1 MKTIK
6 VVGAALISPPYVLV
20 FRRGPKT
27 SMSGKWEFP
36 GGKVEPGESDQD
48 ALARELREEL
58 KLETTP
64 GPRLGQGSAE
74 VKPGLTV
81 VLEVYEVRVVKDKVT
96 YTLSDHDAASWV
108 HADEI
113 HSLDWAA
120 ADIPVLEALKIRLLA

>member
-6 VVGAALISPPYVLV
+6 VVGAALIAPPYVLV

-36 GGKVEPGESDQD
+36 GGKVEPGETQQD

-58 KLETTP
+58 KLETSP
-64 GPRLGQGSAE
+64 GPKLGQGIAE

-81 VLEVYEVRVVKDKVT
+81 VLEVYEVPVVKDEVT

-108 HADEI
+108 HADEL

-120 ADIPVLEALKIRLLA
+120 ADIPVLGVLSERLLA